1 MPSLS
6 PEEILDVRSDVMSF
20 YSSIRQ
26 EVPMTKNQLTGLLTL
41 MDDEMNTAE
50 VAIVVAIPPGA
61 ARDWPVANDQVG
73 RDLIVRTETKRRD
86 TS

>member
-41 MDDEMNTAE
+41 MDGEMNTAE
-50 VAIVVAIPPGA
+50 VAIVVAIPAGP
-61 ARDWPVANDQVG
+61 ARDWLVANDQVG

-86 TS
+86 TF